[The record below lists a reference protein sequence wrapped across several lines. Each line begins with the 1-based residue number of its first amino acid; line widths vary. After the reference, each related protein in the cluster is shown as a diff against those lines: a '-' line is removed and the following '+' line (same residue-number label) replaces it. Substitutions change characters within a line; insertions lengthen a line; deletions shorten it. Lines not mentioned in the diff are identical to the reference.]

1 MANQFNLAKPYSLY
15 NDLQNYNEGTPDLPP
30 TVPSSKFQT
39 ILDQPTINSPYSIL
53 TYHSNEK
60 SYPTVEHAYPVA
72 EPKYVVM
79 KEPAGKIVREFQAN
93 KKMESTTPKPNMN
106 QKTCNV
112 ENMPIVER
120 FNHDDSLKDLDI
132 ILFVDKKCK
141 FCMKQLHH
149 PFSKHFQQKDI
160 KIRENKQMF
169 TNHGGFATPYFVS
182 KKTNKTFTGVLDSP
196 QKVIQAL
203 SSKEHFSTG
212 TTNSIQQKIKDLDIV
227 VYSSPACPHCT
238 NFKSLCK
245 SENVLPSM
253 RFVED
258 ISQMKDVK
266 DIKGFP
272 TIVSNQ
278 TKKSITG
285 APPNLQTLADYL
297 S

>member
-1 MANQFNLAKPYSLY
+1 MANQFHLAKPYSLY
-15 NDLQNYNEGTPDLPP
+15 NDLKNYNEGTPVLPP

-39 ILDQPTINSPYSIL
+39 ILDQPSMNIQYSIL

-60 SYPTVEHAYPVA
+60 SYPTVENAYPVC

-79 KEPAGKIVREFQAN
+79 KEPDGKIVREFQGN
-93 KKMESTTPKPNMN
+93 KRKESTTPQPNMN
-106 QKTCNV
+106 QKTCKV

-120 FNHDDSLKDLDI
+120 YDNKDRLKNLDI

-141 FCMKQLHH
+141 FCIKQLNQ
-149 PFSKHFQQKDI
+149 PFSKHFQLKDI
-160 KIRENKQMF
+160 KDVENKQMF
-169 TNHGGFATPYFVS
+169 TNHGGFATPFFVS

-196 QKVIQAL
+196 DKVIKAL
-203 SSKEHFSTG
+203 SLKENFSTD
-212 TTNSIQQKIKDLDIV
+212 IQQKVKDLDII

-245 SENVLPSM
+245 SENVLSSM
-253 RFVED
+253 DFVED
-258 ISQMKDVK
+258 ISQMRDVK

-272 TIVSNQ
+272 TIVS
-278 TKKSITG
+278 KKTNKNMTG
-285 APPNLQTLADYL
+285 APPNLQTLVDYL